1 MQRLQVMLRDRESRT
16 YLNNKHGILFITPHQ
31 LSTDAKRLLQNTPQ
45 EQFLHAIKGGG
56 FFEKTKGLDRI
67 YDIGILISKCETP
80 AGDFL
85 HVVIDKHRFP
95 TVVESSAKSFFLPF
109 PACKAPIPANLEE
122 TEYKVLRRIPR
133 SVVSKDDD
141 LFKLS

>member
-1 MQRLQVMLRDRESRT
+1 MQRLQVMLRDRKSRT

-67 YDIGILISKCETP
+67 YDIGVLINKAETP

-95 TVVESSAKSFFLPF
+95 TVVESSAKSFYLAF
-109 PACKAPIPANLEE
+109 PACKAPIPSNLENPDH
-122 TEYKVLRRIPR
+122 KVLRRIPR
-133 SVVSKDDD
+133 SVVSRDDD

>member
-16 YLNNKHGILFITPHQ
+16 HLNNKHGILFITPHQ

-67 YDIGILISKCETP
+67 YDIGILISKV
-80 AGDFL
+80 DRSNDSFL

-95 TVVESSAKSFFLPF
+95 TIVDSSLKSFYLAF
-109 PACKAPIPANLEE
+109 PSNGMPIPSNIEISD
-122 TEYKVLRRIPR
+122 YKINRKIPKQQN
-133 SVVSKDDD
+133 SSGSD
-141 LFKLS
+141 FFSF